1 MWTRCG
7 GLKVGD
13 LAISSYINKCD
24 WAFSVAVLPPNKH
37 AFTAKAVWADF
48 MDNPISMDELGVAHD
63 FGNLYLTMDHT
74 SPGSMMIY
82 V

>member
-1 MWTRCG
+1 MD
-7 GLKVGD
+7 D
-13 LAISSYINKCD
+13 LP
-24 WAFSVAVLPPNKH
+24 WLM
-37 AFTAKAVWADF
+37 DF

-82 V
+82 VYLYMYHVSMKSFKRMLINN